1 MTQQIASNTTS
12 SIKQNKMIGTSLHP
26 TLLESFNPFITNF
39 GKFDY
44 ECDMYGMYRS
54 EGIFTELT
62 NDIYYS

>member
-1 MTQQIASNTTS
+1 M
-12 SIKQNKMIGTSLHP
+12 MGTSLHP
-26 TLLESFNPFITNF
+26 TLLGSFNPFITNF

-44 ECDMYGMYRS
+44 EYDMYGMYRS